1 MPRVALLGTLLVLAA
16 MNKRERVAAAL
27 RGAPVDRVPWSCW
40 GHDYVREWTAA
51 GLAAATLERY
61 RAFDWDYIKVN
72 PRATYFVEDWG
83 CRFQPDGWSR
93 PQVVSYTVHNAQDWA
108 ALRPL
113 DIGAGA
119 LGQQLEALRAI
130 AAGTGGEVPLVQ
142 TIFTP
147 LAIALD
153 LVGGDGDRLKAHLA
167 DAPDLLRRGLATIA
181 ASFASYASACLEAG
195 ASGIFLAT
203 TAVGSRDALDEV
215 AYEEFGRP
223 YDLQVLR
230 AVGDASFNVLH
241 VCRRN
246 NLLDLLR
253 DYPVQAFSWDATDPS
268 NPTLEEGRRLTG
280 KAVMGGISQ
289 RTVLQTGPTAAV
301 QAEVTDALAQTGG
314 IGCLLAPGCSIPP
327 ETPADHLIAARQARD
342 AWLRV

>member
-1 MPRVALLGTLLVLAA
+1 MD
-16 MNKRERVAAAL
+16 KRERVAAAL

-40 GHDYVREWTAA
+40 GHDYFREWTAA

-83 CRFQPDGWSR
+83 CSFRPDPEGRSR
-93 PQVVSYTVHNAQDWA
+93 PQVVSYTVHNPQDWA
-108 ALRPL
+108 DLSPL
-113 DIGAGA
+113 DIGSGA

-130 AAGTGGEVPLVQ
+130 GAGTGGEIALVQ

-153 LVGGDGDRLKAHLA
+153 LLGGDGDRLKAHMA
-167 DAPDLLRRGLATIA
+167 DAPDLLHQGLVTIS
-181 ASFASYASACLEAG
+181 ASFAAYANACLEAG

-215 AYEEFGRP
+215 TYEEFGRP
-223 YDLQVLR
+223 YDLQVLQ
-230 AVGDASFNVLH
+230 AVADASFNVLH

-289 RTVLQTGPTAAV
+289 RTVLQAGPTEAV
-301 QAEVTDALAQTGG
+301 QAEVTEALAQTGG

-327 ETPADHLIAARQARD
+327 ETPPARRATSGSPPSPVAPGRLPPSPAAST
-342 AWLRV
+342 LG